1 LGVSSRPREKPASD
15 PDLARAE
22 VQVLPLERERFAQPE
37 AGTGHREEERGPVAF
52 LLVGRTEE
60 VSQLLAG
67 ERLDGLLALAAR
79 VTGGVAGEALRRVAW
94 MMRTEFRASPELS
107 FSARSALM
115 RPLWSWRTF
124 TRPRAGIRW
133 SLNVSL

>member
-1 LGVSSRPREKPASD
+1 
-15 PDLARAE
+15 
-22 VQVLPLERERFAQPE
+22 
-37 AGTGHREEERGPVAF
+37 VAF

-67 ERLDGLLALAAR
+67 ERLDGLRALAGAR
-79 VTGGVAGEALRRVAW
+79 DQAELPAEALRRVAW

-115 RPLWSWRTF
+115 RPRWSWRTF